1 MVVLNISIIIFVIM
15 ESANVLILYF
25 APDSRLGNGVAVFNP
40 WFNLKEDKA
49 NELFSRYMVNWVAGT
64 KLIFITLLLVILFT
78 GTETTKFFAVV
89 VMILSIA
96 SYYFRLHSIIKKM
109 DSMGEIT
116 PRGYSKV
123 LFWMITRFMLMFI
136 CAAIIAFLV
145 YRMK

>member
-1 MVVLNISIIIFVIM
+1 MSVLNISIIIFVIM

-40 WFNLKEDKA
+40 WFNLKKDKA
-49 NELFSRYMVNWVAGT
+49 NELFSQYMVNWVAGT
-64 KLIFITLLLVILFT
+64 KLIFIALLLVILFT
-78 GTETTKFFAVV
+78 GTETTKFFAVI

-116 PRGYSKV
+116 PKGYSKV
-123 LFWMITRFMLMFI
+123 LFWMITTFMFMFS
-136 CAAIIAFLV
+136 CAAIIAFFSL
-145 YRMK
+145 